1 MDKIASETLKIEV
14 IATSK
19 GEKEVEVLENKI
31 DKLGKTSGY
40 SSQEIEKISKSTQK
54 AAKGTKKAKEETNY
68 FIDKLKEYS
77 QIAAVIAGIKLA
89 TNEFVSFDNVLRRL
103 KATTGASYL
112 EMRMLE
118 YQARKLGKSTEWSAQ
133 DSAEAQLAFS
143 KAGFTVAQSLA
154 AMSGVLNTAT
164 VGELGLAE
172 AAELVGGTLRT
183 FKMEASEA
191 TRVGDMLAKTADITS
206 TDVRGLGESIKEVG
220 GDTRLFGLDLSQTLG
235 ILGSLGNEMLKGGRA
250 GNSLRAALSA
260 LKNSDKRELLAKYKV
275 DIVDDKGKFKNFID
289 IAKDMKVK
297 LKVVSEVERA
307 DVLNKVFGEEGGRAV
322 TRIMNLDMSDLDK
335 LNSTIANSEG
345 YAKDFANTLN
355 GGLGGALKGLKSML
369 GEVAIAY
376 GQFLEPSLITLTYLA
391 TEAAGAIAGF
401 GNWLN
406 SGSYLASAL
415 GFAITGVT
423 TGLVVYK
430 GVLMATTLWTKAT
443 ALATGGLAAVQ
454 KILRTA
460 FLVSAISGGGLN
472 TVLGVMN
479 VLLTPITGTVLGV
492 AAAIAG
498 VGMGF
503 VFLYKKVE
511 WFKKAIDPLLEKIKS
526 LVNWMAKLKFVQK
539 GIEAAKKVK
548 DTVLH
553 GGATK
558 PQEEQMDKE
567 IDDYLEKQRLLLG
580 EGKVEQ
586 SEVNNTSY
594 SVYNSKKSKEVQHN
608 GFYLRGDKNGEGRM
622 AKLMTSNP
630 KLDENGNIII
640 DKTSNTT
647 IDKSSKYTNNRN
659 KSEVNNKVDKSITNN
674 KSNVFNKNTLND
686 TKESFEE
693 KILSLL
699 ENIKNGIVNI
709 KNGHT
714 ISVVI
719 PPELSGDELIIR
731 MVEDLKVAILNLQGA

>member
-1 MDKIASETLKIEV
+1 
-14 IATSK
+14 
-19 GEKEVEVLENKI
+19 
-31 DKLGKTSGY
+31 
-40 SSQEIEKISKSTQK
+40 
-54 AAKGTKKAKEETNY
+54 
-68 FIDKLKEYS
+68 
-77 QIAAVIAGIKLA
+77 
-89 TNEFVSFDNVLRRL
+89 
-103 KATTGASYL
+103 
-112 EMRMLE
+112 
-118 YQARKLGKSTEWSAQ
+118 
-133 DSAEAQLAFS
+133 
-143 KAGFTVAQSLA
+143 
-154 AMSGVLNTAT
+154 
-164 VGELGLAE
+164 
-172 AAELVGGTLRT
+172 
-183 FKMEASEA
+183 
-191 TRVGDMLAKTADITS
+191 
-206 TDVRGLGESIKEVG
+206 
-220 GDTRLFGLDLSQTLG
+220 
-235 ILGSLGNEMLKGGRA
+235 
-250 GNSLRAALSA
+250 
-260 LKNSDKRELLAKYKV
+260 
-275 DIVDDKGKFKNFID
+275 
-289 IAKDMKVK
+289 
-297 LKVVSEVERA
+297 
-307 DVLNKVFGEEGGRAV
+307 
-322 TRIMNLDMSDLDK
+322 
-335 LNSTIANSEG
+335 
-345 YAKDFANTLN
+345 
-355 GGLGGALKGLKSML
+355 
-369 GEVAIAY
+369 
-376 GQFLEPSLITLTYLA
+376 
-391 TEAAGAIAGF
+391 
-401 GNWLN
+401 
-406 SGSYLASAL
+406 
-415 GFAITGVT
+415 FAITGVT

-454 KILRTA
+454 NILKTA
-460 FLVSAISGGGLN
+460 FLISAASGGGLN
-472 TVLGVMN
+472 AVLGVMN
-479 VLLTPITGTVLGV
+479 VLLAPITGTVLGV

-594 SVYNSKKSKEVQHN
+594 SISNSKKSKEVQHN

-622 AKLMTSNP
+622 AKLMTSKT
-630 KLDENGNIII
+630 KLDKDGNVVL
-640 DKTSNTT
+640 DN
-647 IDKSSKYTNNRN
+647 SS
-659 KSEVNNKVDKSITNN
+659 NKVADRVDSQ
-674 KSNVFNKNTLND
+674 
-686 TKESFEE
+686 SFEE